1 MWSVRLTVIRL
12 CLRNGRRLTNTAI
25 WVVCSHAKLLMNV
38 LSLILIAPNCIPI
51 IQSPTA
57 FRPVPARK
65 MQSSSAVPIQMLI
78 PKAGLVTKSIHVVNC
93 EKLFY
98 VFWNWIFIYPQAFF
112 LPYQKK
118 LRAQKKLKKSPPP
131 KNSRAILNIKL
142 SVLEST

>member
-1 MWSVRLTVIRL
+1 MIRL
-12 CLRNGRRLTNTAI
+12 CLRNGKRLTNTAI

-38 LSLILIAPNCIPI
+38 LSLILIAPNCMPI

-65 MQSSSAVPIQMLI
+65 MPSSSAVPIQMLI

-98 VFWNWIFIYPQAFF
+98 VFWKLDFHIPPRLFF
-112 LPYQKK
+112 AVSKK
-118 LRAQKKLKKSPPP
+118 LRAQKNS
-131 KNSRAILNIKL
+131 KNLRLQK
-142 SVLEST
+142 TQGPF

>member
-1 MWSVRLTVIRL
+1 MIRL
-12 CLRNGRRLTNTAI
+12 CLRNGKRLTNTAI

-65 MQSSSAVPIQMLI
+65 MPSSSAVPIQMLI

-93 EKLFY
+93 EKLLYGVLKLDFH
-98 VFWNWIFIYPQAFF
+98 IPPRIF
-112 LPYQKK
+112 LPYQKT
-118 LRAQKKLKKSPPP
+118 QGPKKFKKSLPP
-131 KNSRAILNIKL
+131 KTQAPF
-142 SVLEST
+142 